1 MLMDLHTHTHHSP
14 DAKNA
19 VAEYIVAAQNM
30 GLQILAITDHCEVNH
45 YYPAEYY
52 HETPCEEI
60 FHNGKA
66 IFEHSVA
73 ETAALQHD
81 CGDLLLLCGTELGQ
95 IPQCPE
101 IAQKLYQHPQMDV
114 AIGSIHELPNLPDFY
129 FLDYHAFDIPQL
141 VQCYFDEVL
150 ALARTDC
157 YDVLAH
163 LTYALR
169 YLPARQN
176 YDLSPHLPTID
187 AIFGTLIQK
196 GKALEFNG
204 SGLKAEQE
212 YTDPDI
218 FLLKRYFVLG
228 GRRLTLATDAHCTA
242 FLGYRMNDMEQTV
255 KDIGFTELTYFRKH
269 KPCFVKL

>member
-14 DAKNA
+14 DAENT
-19 VAEYIVAAQNM
+19 VAERIAAAQSM
-30 GLQILAITDHCEVNH
+30 GLQIMAITDHCEVNH

-66 IFEHSVA
+66 VFEQSVA
-73 ETAALQHD
+73 ETAALQHH

-101 IAQKLYQHPQMDV
+101 IAQTLYSHPQIDI

-129 FLDYHAFDIPQL
+129 FIDYQAYDISRLIQR
-141 VQCYFDEVL
+141 YFDEML
-150 ALARTDC
+150 ALARTNC

-169 YLPARQN
+169 YLPDRKN

-187 AIFGTLIQK
+187 EIFTTLIHK
-196 GKALEFNG
+196 DKALECNG
-204 SGLKAEQE
+204 SGLKAAQE

-218 FLLKRYFVLG
+218 FLLKRYFALG
-228 GRRLTLATDAHCTA
+228 GRRLTLATDAHRTEY
-242 FLGYRMNDMEQTV
+242 LGYRMHDLEQTV
-255 KDIGFTELTYFRKH
+255 KEIGFTELTYFRKH
-269 KPCFVKL
+269 QPYTVQL